1 MSDETVLDRV
11 GWLFMVL
18 AVVYMA
24 SAMLA
29 IKSGD
34 STTPVPKNAAVQ
46 QLLKADTADS
56 GKNLMDMATYLKFI
70 CYTFNIGCLFYLKSV
85 LKEGL

>member
-18 AVVYMA
+18 AVVYVA

-56 GKNLMDMATYLKFI
+56 VKNLVDMATYLKFI
-70 CYTFNIGCLFYLKSV
+70 CYTIDVGNISFV
-85 LKEGL
+85 